1 MVTKLT
7 SVKKPSKQDQS
18 RLAESQEFAQALIR
32 SSGTGIYIVQE
43 GKFQYVNR
51 LFQEMTGYAE
61 GELVG
66 TNSLALV
73 HPDDRGLVRN
83 KAIEDLKRHKRHSPS
98 PYEYRAIR
106 KSGEVMWVLENVTST
121 EYEGKPATVGSFI
134 DITERKQAEEALRQS
149 EERYRTILEEMEE
162 GYFEVDL
169 AGNYTFSNDANCRA
183 LGCSREE
190 LLGVNYRPYMAEED
204 TKAIFKAFNQ
214 VYRTG
219 KPNKGF
225 SYEVVR
231 KDGSTGFG
239 ELSAFPL
246 RNQEGKIIGFRG
258 LSRDITE
265 RKQMEEALRQSEE
278 RYRTILENIEDGYH
292 EVDLGGNFTFFND
305 SLCRS
310 LGYSRD
316 EMMGMNFRVFTPE
329 EDVKTVYKAFS
340 QVYRTGKPIAGFSW
354 RGVRKDG
361 TKGFAE
367 ASVSLL
373 RNQAGEIIGFRG
385 VSRDVT
391 ERKRAEREREA
402 LLKDMR
408 KINRKLEQSNKE
420 LQDFVYIASHDLREP
435 LRKMT
440 SFGTLLQDSLKG
452 KLDEDQREN
461 FEFMID
467 GATRM
472 QMMIDDLLAYSR
484 VTTKAKP
491 SETVDLN
498 EVIEDLKKLELA
510 IRLDETKGTIHVPE
524 TLLRVKGDPS
534 QIHQLFQN
542 LIGNGLKFY
551 REGIPPEITIR
562 TYQIDDDMV
571 RVEIEDN
578 GIGVDEEYYEQIFTM
593 FKRLHSRTRY
603 EGSGIGLAVCKKIV
617 NRLGGDIGVKSNPG
631 EGATFW
637 FTLPRGSYAG
647 DN

>member
-7 SVKKPSKQDQS
+7 SVKKPGKQDQA
-18 RLAESQEFAQALIR
+18 RLAESQDFAQALIR

-61 GELVG
+61 GELIG

-83 KAIEDLKRHKRHSPS
+83 KAIEAPKRHSPS
-98 PYEYRAIR
+98 QYEYRAIR

-121 EYEGKPATVGSFI
+121 EYEGKPATVGSFN
-134 DITERKQAEEALRQS
+134 DITERKQAEEALGQS
-149 EERYRTILEEMEE
+149 EERYRTILEEMEDS
-162 GYFEVDL
+162 YFEMDL
-169 AGNYTFSNDANCRA
+169 SGHYTFFNDSLCRS
-183 LGCSREE
+183 LGYSREE
-190 LLGVNYRPYMAEED
+190 LLGASYRTHMTEED
-204 TKAIFKAFNQ
+204 AKAIFKAFNRT
-214 VYRTG
+214 YRTG
-219 KPNKGF
+219 KPNKGL

-231 KDGSTGFG
+231 KDGSTGFD

-246 RNQEGKIIGFRG
+246 RSQEGKIIGFRG
-258 LSRDITE
+258 IGHDITE
-265 RKQMEEALRQSEE
+265 RKRAEEALRQSEE
-278 RYRTILENIEDGYH
+278 RYRTILENIEDGYY
-292 EVDLGGNFTFFND
+292 EVDLGGSFTFFND

-340 QVYRTGKPIAGFSW
+340 QVYRTVKPIVGFSW
-354 RGVRKDG
+354 RSVRKDG

-484 VTTKAKP
+484 VATKAKP
-491 SETVDLN
+491 SEAVDLN

-524 TLLRVKGDPS
+524 TLLRVNGDPS